1 MGLFSDA
8 ARELRGR
15 TAITNPRNPAYWL
28 SKLLGGEATAS
39 GIRVTP
45 ELALKIGAVY
55 ASCRNLAEDIG
66 TLPLPV
72 YRHVGESGRAKDRE
86 HPVHRI
92 LNVRGNAEMSAAD
105 VRQTIQGHAALRGT
119 GWAEIEFTGRGV
131 SGLWPLQPHRMK
143 LVRNGVN
150 GVRVNDAPA
159 GQLLYLY
166 RLPDGQL
173 KTFHPD
179 RIFRLPGWGGD
190 GLEGHSIV
198 RLAASSIALAAA
210 AQEFAERNFSND
222 ARPGVVLKHK
232 GTLSDDA
239 YRHLLESWAEAHQ
252 GLERS
257 QQVAILEDGVEI
269 DQIPISAADAQLLG
283 SRLFQ
288 HRDIGNFFRMPPDKL
303 QDYERATFTNVE
315 HSDLVY
321 VKYTLRA
328 WFVRW
333 EQQIRLS
340 LLTDTHFAEHV
351 AEGLLRGDS
360 KSRGEFY
367 HSLRQDGAITAN
379 QIAERENLPPIE
391 GPAGDELWI
400 PLNMTPSSAFDE
412 NGMTMKDRYA
422 IAASMVRS
430 GYDYAETLKVLGLP
444 AIKHTGHVPVTVQ
457 LPEIVANKL
466 VGQTDESE

>member
-1 MGLFSDA
+1 MGLFGDA

-15 TAITNPRNPAYWL
+15 TAITSPRNPAYWL

-72 YRHVGESGRAKDRE
+72 YRHVGDNGRERDRS
-86 HPVHRI
+86 HPVYDV
-92 LNVRGNAEMSAAD
+92 LNVRGNAEMAAAD
-105 VRQTIQGHAALRGT
+105 VRQTVQGHAALRGT
-119 GWAEIEFTGRGV
+119 GYAEIEFTGRGP
-131 SGLWPLQPHRMK
+131 SALWPLQAHRMK
-143 LVRNGVN
+143 VVRNGRN
-150 GVRVNDAPA
+150 GVRVNGAPD
-159 GQLLYLY
+159 GQLLYFY
-166 RLPDGQL
+166 TLPDGQM
-173 KTFHPD
+173 KVFHPD
-179 RIFRLPGWGGD
+179 RIFRLPGFGGD
-190 GLEGHSIV
+190 GIEGYSIV

-239 YRHLLESWAEAHQ
+239 YRHLEESWAEAHQ

-269 DQIPISAADAQLLG
+269 DQIPISAKDAQLLE

-288 HRDIGNFFRMPPDKL
+288 LRDIGNWFRMPPDKL

-351 AEGLLRGDS
+351 AEGLLRGDQAARAS
-360 KSRGEFY
+360 FY
-367 HSLRQDGAITAN
+367 HSLRLDGAITAN
-379 QIAERENLPPIE
+379 QIAQRENLPPIE
-391 GPAGDELWI
+391 GPMGDELLI
-400 PLNMTPSSAFDE
+400 PLNMAPASSYDAS
-412 NGMTMKDRYA
+412 GMSARDRGLLA
-422 IAASMVRS
+422 TALVRA
-430 GYDYAETLKVLGLP
+430 GYDPDETLAKLNLP
-444 AIKHTGHVPVTVQ
+444 AIKHTGAIPVTVTLPDDIAQQ
-457 LPEIVANKL
+457 LVDQ
-466 VGQTDESE
+466 QTAE

>member
-28 SKLLGGEATAS
+28 SKLVGGEATAS

-72 YRHVGESGRAKDRE
+72 YRHVGENGRERDRA
-86 HPVHRI
+86 HPVDAV
-92 LNVRGNAEMSAAD
+92 LNVRGNAEMTATD

-119 GWAEIEFTGRGV
+119 GWGELEFNGRGV
-131 SGLWPLQPHRMK
+131 AGLWPLQPHRMK
-143 LVRNGVN
+143 VVRNGRN
-150 GVRVNDAPA
+150 AVRVKDA
-159 GQLLYLY
+159 
-166 RLPDGQL
+166 PDGQL
-173 KTFHPD
+173 LFLYQLPDGGLKVFHPD

-190 GLEGHSIV
+190 GLEGYSIV

-210 AQEFAERNFSND
+210 AQEFGERNFSND
-222 ARPGVVLKHK
+222 ARPGIALKHK

-239 YRHLLESWAEAHQ
+239 YRHLEESWAEAHQ

-269 DQIPISAADAQLLG
+269 EQIPISAEDAQLLG
-283 SRLFQ
+283 MRQFQ
-288 HRDIGNFFRMPPDKL
+288 HRDIGNWFRMPPDKL
-303 QDYERATFTNVE
+303 QDYERATFSNVE

-340 LLTDTHFAEHV
+340 MLTDSHFAEHI
-351 AEGLLRGDS
+351 AEGLLRGDQAARAS
-360 KSRGEFY
+360 FY
-367 HSLRQDGAITAN
+367 HSLRQDAAITAN
-379 QIAERENLPPIE
+379 QIASKENLPPIE
-391 GPAGDELWI
+391 GPMGDELMW
-400 PLNMTPSSAFDE
+400 PLNMAPGSSFIH
-412 NGMTMKDRYA
+412 GMSARDRGLF
-422 IAASMVRS
+422 AAALVRV
-430 GYDYAETLKVLGLP
+430 GYDPLDTLSKLDLP
-444 AIKHTGHVPVTVQ
+444 VIKHTGAIPVTVQ
-457 LPEIVANKL
+457 LPDGVAQQL
-466 VGQTDESE
+466 VDQQTAE